1 MALVAVIWV
10 IKVYFLQIPREVPHP
25 NTNSP
30 IDLTRLED
38 VIIYIILPL
47 AVIIL
52 LLIGRKKRNT
62 KE

>member
-1 MALVAVIWV
+1 MLLLLVKVI

-30 IDLTRLED
+30 IDLTKLED
-38 VIIYIILPL
+38 VIIYIVLPL
-47 AVIIL
+47 VVIIL
-52 LLIGRKKRNT
+52 LLIGRKKRDT

>member
-1 MALVAVIWV
+1 MVLLFVKFIC
-10 IKVYFLQIPREVPHP
+10 KVNFLQIPREVPHP

-30 IDLTRLED
+30 IDLTKLED

-52 LLIGRKKRNT
+52 LLIERKKRNT

>member
-47 AVIIL
+47 AVWEI
-52 LLIGRKKRNT
+52 
-62 KE
+62 